1 MFFDCRSLSSL
12 GITMFNTADVIT
24 MQSMF
29 QLCQALTTL
38 NLESFASHEGVTISN
53 IFSGSGLR
61 DIRFNQSF
69 STTNVT
75 GACNNLGSTY
85 APSTSYCRQSS
96 DDLLRTSGS
105 AREGFV
111 NFDTSAN

>member
-1 MFFDCRSLSSL
+1 MFFDCRSLSRL

-53 IFSGSGLR
+53 IFSGNGLR

-75 GACNNLGSTY
+75 ETCYNLGSNN
-85 APSTSYCRQSS
+85 APCTIYCSQAFA
-96 DDLLRTSGS
+96 DILRNLGS
-105 AREGFV
+105 ARVGFV